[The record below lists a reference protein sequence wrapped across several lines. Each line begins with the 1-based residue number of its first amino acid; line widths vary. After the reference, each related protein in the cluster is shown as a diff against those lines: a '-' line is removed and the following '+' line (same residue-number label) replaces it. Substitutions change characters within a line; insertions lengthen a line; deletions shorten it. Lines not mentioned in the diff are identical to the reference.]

1 MQLAPWRILRPAT
14 CTHDQIDAR
23 QLMLMQ
29 PERFAD
35 HPADPVALHTTA
47 CDTNRNSETQT
58 RASLVIQECGH
69 AKESITK
76 PPPVCVGCI
85 EIRLA
90 T

>member
-35 HPADPVALHTTA
+35 DPADPVALHTAA

-58 RASLVIQECGH
+58 RR
-69 AKESITK
+69 
-76 PPPVCVGCI
+76 
-85 EIRLA
+85 RLGDSA
-90 T
+90 FGNAHSHFGK